1 MPDKLILIAPF
12 VFGAA
17 IGSFL
22 NVCIYRLPL
31 GLSIVSPP
39 SRCQECGRR
48 VPFYYNI
55 PIISYFMLGGRCAY
69 CKTPLSF
76 QYPFVEALTGAFC
89 AALFVKFGL
98 TPSFW
103 FYFVFVSA
111 LIVITFIDLEHRII
125 PDVISLPGIITG
137 IAASFFMPYPGV
149 VNSLIGALAGAGLL
163 FGVATAYFY
172 IARSEGMGGGDV
184 KLLGMIGAFLGWRG
198 VLVTILTGSFLGAV
212 IGVLMMLLYG
222 KTTKYALPFG
232 PFLALG
238 AVIHLF
244 YGEHLIGWYI
254 VRAAGG

>member
-12 VFGAA
+12 IFGAV

-31 GLSIVSPP
+31 GLSIVSPA
-39 SRCQECGRR
+39 SRCPACGAR

-55 PIISYFMLGGRCAY
+55 PVISYFWLGGRCAY

-76 QYPFVEALTGAFC
+76 LYPFVEALTGAFC

-98 TPSFW
+98 TPSFGA
-103 FYFVFVSA
+103 YFAFVSA

-125 PDVISLPGIITG
+125 PDVISLPGIAAG
-137 IAASFFMPYPGV
+137 ILASFFLPYPGV
-149 VNSLIGALAGAGLL
+149 VNSVIGAIAGVGLL
-163 FGVATAYFY
+163 LGVATAYFY
-172 IARSEGMGGGDV
+172 LSASEGMGGGDV

-212 IGVLMMLLYG
+212 VGVIMISLYG
-222 KTTKYALPFG
+222 KTSKYALPFG

-238 AVIHLF
+238 AVIYLF
-244 YGEHLIGWYI
+244 YGDVLIGWYI
-254 VRAAGG
+254 VRMVGA